1 MMKLIRACMPLI
13 IGVIGMTIIA
23 AGCTKGNNTD
33 HTSPTSSAPAVTATA
48 TLPDRP
54 STINKPEATPV
65 PPNIP
70 SNHETESNPTI
81 TPDTFTPDTLPT
93 PSKGGSSDSHEPLQS
108 PTNPPKPSPSN
119 TKERTAIENKYNS
132 KFSAIQSTCKAKVSN
147 LTSEVTSYI
156 AGAKASDGDVSIA
169 ELQKQFLG
177 KVVAAE
183 GSCDQ
188 QFNSTLAQAEQAYK
202 DAGIVETQIDS
213 WKRQYESGKSKA
225 RVAAMSKILAAW
237 NAE

>member
-1 MMKLIRACMPLI
+1 MMKLIRTCMPLI
-13 IGVIGMTIIA
+13 IGVIGLTII
-23 AGCTKGNNTD
+23 AGCTKGNSVD
-33 HTSPTSSAPAVTATA
+33 LASPTSFAPPVTARA
-48 TLPDRP
+48 TLPNSP
-54 STINKPEATPV
+54 AASNEPEATLA
-65 PPNIP
+65 PPSIP
-70 SNHETESNPTI
+70 SNHDVENAPTI
-81 TPDTFTPDTLPT
+81 TPDTVPT

-119 TKERTAIENKYNS
+119 IKERTAIGNKYDS

-156 AGAKASDGDVSIA
+156 AGAKASDGEVSIA
-169 ELQKQFLG
+169 DLQKQFLG

-225 RVAAMSKILAAW
+225 RVTAMSKILAAW
-237 NAE
+237 NAEY